1 MRHFKRVDGFTV
13 NQAYEEVAER
23 THERLRHTFETS
35 TILSQSPALQRVF
48 RASQRRREDAAK
60 ARLAEVMSR
69 PIAP

>member
-35 TILSQSPALQRVF
+35 TILSQSLRFRVSSAPP
-48 RASQRRREDAAK
+48 RGAAKTRRRRVSLK
-60 ARLAEVMSR
+60 
-69 PIAP
+69 